1 MQLVLSHITY
11 TYPAAPAPLLQDVS
25 VTFPRGWT
33 GLLGDNGCGKTT
45 LARIATG
52 EIVPER
58 GSVTAGLVS
67 VLCAQEVD
75 DEPDG
80 LFDFAADYSREAR
93 ELREIF
99 RIEDDMPWR
108 FAELSCGERKKI
120 QIAVALWRR
129 PDVLVADEPTNH
141 LDGDARA
148 ELTRA
153 LARFRGIGI
162 LVSHD
167 RALLDA
173 LAERCVS
180 FESGGIVVRPGGYTA
195 AHAQAAL
202 ERESLVRERKS
213 AKDELARLAQERD
226 RREHEAARAD
236 ARRSKRKIDPKD
248 KSAKAKI
255 DLAVYS
261 GQDGARGRLSA
272 QMGARMEAA
281 QKRVAAAYVTK
292 RYDGDLWLDARP
304 CPRKTLVRIAPTDI
318 PCGPST
324 LEIPELFVGNT
335 DHIAIVGP
343 NGAGKSTLLSH
354 IRTLLAPDL
363 TVLDIPQE
371 PTPAERERVLKGI
384 RALSPAARGQVL
396 STVAQLNSDP
406 DRILT
411 GARTSP
417 GELRKLMLAAGM
429 LDHPVLIIMDEP
441 TNHLDLHSTEA
452 LERALAAYPGALLLV
467 SHDRA
472 FLDAC
477 TTRTWEVRG
486 GRVRESR

>member
-11 TYPAAPAPLLQDVS
+11 TYPAAPTPLLQDVS

-52 EIVPER
+52 EIAPEH

-80 LFDFAADYSREAR
+80 LFDFAADYGREAR

-108 FAELSCGERKKI
+108 FAELSCGERKKL

-129 PDVLVADEPTNH
+129 PDVLVVDEPTNH
-141 LDGDARA
+141 LDGDARE
-148 ELTRA
+148 ELARA

-180 FESGGIVVRPGGYTA
+180 FENGGIVVRPGGYTA

-202 ERESLVRERKS
+202 ERESLTRERKS

-255 DLAVYS
+255 DLAIFT

-281 QKRVAAAYVTK
+281 QKRVAAAYVAK

-304 CPRKTLVRIAPTDI
+304 CPRKTLVHIKATNI
-318 PCGPST
+318 PCGPGT
-324 LEIPELFVGNT
+324 LAVPELFVGNT

-371 PTPAERERVLKGI
+371 PTPAERERVLEGI

-429 LDHPVLIIMDEP
+429 LNHPVLIIMDEP

-472 FLDAC
+472 FLNAC
-477 TTRTWEVRG
+477 TTRTWEVRA
-486 GRVRESR
+486 GRVREGR

>member
-52 EIVPER
+52 EIVPEH

-141 LDGDARA
+141 LDGDARD

-180 FESGGIVVRPGGYTA
+180 FENGGIVVRPGGYTA

-202 ERESLVRERKS
+202 ERESLTRERKS

-255 DLAVYS
+255 DLAVYT

-281 QKRVAAAYVTK
+281 QKRVSAAYVAK
-292 RYDGDLWLDARP
+292 RYDGDLWLDAHP
-304 CPRKTLVRIAPTDI
+304 CPRKTLVHIAPADI
-318 PCGPST
+318 PCGPGT
-324 LEIPELFVGNT
+324 LEVPELFVGNN

-417 GELRKLMLAAGM
+417 GELRKLMLAVGM

-472 FLDAC
+472 FLTAC
-477 TTRTWEVRG
+477 TARTWEVRE
-486 GRVRESR
+486 GRVREGR